1 MDALVITNVV
11 DALIDGVNLLK
22 DIQATPG
29 DIGLLKKSYD
39 SVDELLQSNN
49 IGKISDDKLEE
60 LLELRDGLLYPLL
73 CLLSKQKV

>member
-1 MDALVITNVV
+1 MDAYITADVV

-22 DIQATPG
+22 DIQVTPG
-29 DIGLLKKSYD
+29 DISLLKKSYD
-39 SVDELLQSNN
+39 SIDKVLQNNN
-49 IGKISDDKLEE
+49 IEKINESKLEE